1 MRLIAGII
9 TTLLLSQASAAQ
21 TLTLFTEEN
30 PPLNYTD
37 AETGEITGAATELV
51 SAILDAAGVDYTVAS
66 LPWARAFR
74 QAKENPNHCV
84 FATVRSEEREE
95 MFEWV
100 SPLFVGGWALYKRPG
115 SEIDVKDISK
125 LEGHVVAA
133 MTGTAAL
140 AKLKSATNAE
150 VVTARR
156 DDIALALLY
165 HGRADL
171 WLSGVFAAPH
181 SAKTAGLPMP
191 DLAFI
196 WRPSV
201 IALACGKGTDPALMA
216 DLREINA
223 GLDDLRADLMARY
236 HYGAP

>member
-1 MRLIAGII
+1 MRLIVGVII
-9 TTLLLSQASAAQ
+9 LLFLTQASAAQ
-21 TLTLFTEEN
+21 TLTLLTEEN

-51 SAILDAAGVDYTVAS
+51 TAILDAADVDFTIRS

-74 QAKENPNHCV
+74 QARDTANHCV
-84 FATVRSEEREE
+84 FATVRSEEREDR
-95 MFEWV
+95 FEWV

-115 SEIDVKDISK
+115 SALDVTAIDK

-133 MTGTAAL
+133 MAGTAAL

-150 VVTARR
+150 VVTAQR
-156 DDIALALLY
+156 DDTALALLY

-191 DLAFI
+191 EVAFI

-201 IALACGKGTDPALMA
+201 IALACSKGTDPQLMER
-216 DLREINA
+216 LRQINA
-223 GLDDLRADLMARY
+223 GLNDLHLMARY

>member
-1 MRLIAGII
+1 MRLVLGII
-9 TTLLLSQASAAQ
+9 TTLLLAHPAAAQ
-21 TLTLFTEEN
+21 TLTLLTEEN

-37 AETGEITGAATELV
+37 PETGEITGAATELV
-51 SAILDAAGVDYTVAS
+51 SAILNEAAVAFTVRS

-74 QAKENPNHCV
+74 QARENPNHCV
-84 FATVRSEEREE
+84 YATVRSEERED

-100 SPLFVGGWALYKRPG
+100 SPLFVGGWALYKKPG
-115 SEIDVKDISK
+115 SELDVKAIDD

-140 AKLKSATNAE
+140 AKLKTATNAE
-150 VVTARR
+150 VVTAQR
-156 DDIALALLY
+156 DDTALALLY

-191 DLAFI
+191 EVAFI

-201 IALACGKGTDPALMA
+201 IALACGKGTDPALIA
-216 DLREINA
+216 KLKGINQ
-223 GLDDLRADLMARY
+223 GLDDLRTDLMSRY